1 MLSQKIQNIKHMYSF
16 ISNPNKSKRLN
27 FNSAL
32 IDTVK
37 SKNERIQASI
47 TSSNR
52 HLPLQML
59 QPQNLTVH
67 NLCSDSQQPPPGTR
81 NLLGLGLKFCHATP
95 RANPDIKSCLKKLA
109 YKIRTKQFLLDNPRH
124 DHSTYIPQLYVKL
137 KHWNPPP
144 ASNEVEDQLVHFE
157 KKIKAAVAR
166 NASQKTPYSSLTP
179 LQRSTLQELRESKD
193 FIIMPTDKNL
203 GPAIMNYE
211 SYVQQ
216 VLSEHLLTSSYQ
228 FLEPNTANQRLLH
241 TKNLLTTAFYNN
253 KHLLSTAEITYFER
267 SFKNQHRTPIF
278 YGMPK
283 VHKTPLK
290 LRPVVSC
297 INSFNSI
304 FSTWLDFRMKQL
316 LPLIPSYIK
325 DSRDL
330 LKEIQT
336 LHIPSDAKI
345 FTADA
350 SAMYTNIDTNTGI
363 KAFHDL
369 FDRYAEEIPTDFPQG
384 LFLHV
389 LEIVMNNNV
398 FSFGDTFWLQTDGTA
413 MGTPAAPLYSIIT
426 YGVHENT
433 VLLPR
438 YGRNLLYYK
447 RFIDDILGIWI
458 DTPSKTWDQFKIDV
472 NQFGKLQWNIEEP
485 SVTTTFL
492 DLRLTI
498 QRNKIVTSTFQKPMN
513 LYLYIPPLSAHPKSC
528 FKGFI
533 TGEILRYWNQNSNE
547 EDFISLTSQFI
558 QRLLQRGHLLS
569 NIVPI
574 IRTAASSIDNRY
586 VNGRYNNNSK
596 IQNADSTLFISW
608 EYHPNNIDKSTIHR
622 IYQNTLQDHVEL
634 TDMKIAVS
642 RPKNLRDL
650 LCRTRLPNEVKQVT
664 AILNHLQTNLQ
675 THA

>member
-1 MLSQKIQNIKHMYSF
+1 
-16 ISNPNKSKRLN
+16 
-27 FNSAL
+27 
-32 IDTVK
+32 
-37 SKNERIQASI
+37 
-47 TSSNR
+47 
-52 HLPLQML
+52 
-59 QPQNLTVH
+59 
-67 NLCSDSQQPPPGTR
+67 
-81 NLLGLGLKFCHATP
+81 
-95 RANPDIKSCLKKLA
+95 
-109 YKIRTKQFLLDNPRH
+109 
-124 DHSTYIPQLYVKL
+124 
-137 KHWNPPP
+137 
-144 ASNEVEDQLVHFE
+144 
-157 KKIKAAVAR
+157 
-166 NASQKTPYSSLTP
+166 
-179 LQRSTLQELRESKD
+179 
-193 FIIMPTDKNL
+193 
-203 GPAIMNYE
+203 
-211 SYVQQ
+211 
-216 VLSEHLLTSSYQ
+216 
-228 FLEPNTANQRLLH
+228 
-241 TKNLLTTAFYNN
+241 
-253 KHLLSTAEITYFER
+253 
-267 SFKNQHRTPIF
+267 
-278 YGMPK
+278 MPK

-304 FSTWLDFRMKQL
+304 FSTWLDFKMKQL

-350 SAMYTNIDTNTGI
+350 SAMYTNIDTDTGI

-369 FDRYAEEIPTDFPQG
+369 FDRYAEEIPADFPQG

-458 DTPSKTWDQFKIDV
+458 DTPSKTWDQFKTDV

-596 IQNADSTLFISW
+596 IQNADDTLFISW

-622 IYQNTLQDHVEL
+622 IYQNTLQDHVEF